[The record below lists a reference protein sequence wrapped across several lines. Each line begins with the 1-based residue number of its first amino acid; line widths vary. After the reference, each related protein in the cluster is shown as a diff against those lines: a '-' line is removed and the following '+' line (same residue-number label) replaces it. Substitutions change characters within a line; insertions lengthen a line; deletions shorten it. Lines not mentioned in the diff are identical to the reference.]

1 MRFCESRDCHVTRVG
16 VILRDSFGVAQVKWV
31 TGNKILRILKAKGRQ
46 CNNMYMQLL
55 LLIVTGLAPSL
66 PEDLYHLI
74 KKAVSIR
81 KHMEKHRK
89 VLFICYFGV
98 GHIFKNFQFQ
108 NVNKNSEHCIIV
120 IFYHFN

>member
-31 TGNKILRILKAKGRQ
+31 TGNKILRILKAKGSQ
-46 CNNMYMQLL
+46 CNNMYMQLLL

-89 VLFICYFGV
+89 VLFWHWAHFQ
-98 GHIFKNFQFQ
+98 NFQFQ